1 MGPVSTYMTSCD
13 GDCTKFDAS
22 DAKWFKVDASGYT
35 NGKWAATQL
44 IDNGFKWTSTIP
56 SGLKAGNYVSLPVD
70 DLRISGTADLHRP
83 VDSQRDVCNKFLN

>member
-13 GDCTKFDAS
+13 GDCTSFDAS
-22 DAKWFKVDASGYT
+22 NAKWFKVDASGYS

-56 SGLKAGNYVSLPVD
+56 SGLKPGNYVSTVD
-70 DLRISGTADLHRP
+70 NECDLSATTKLYLRSL
-83 VDSQRDVCNKFLN
+83 S

>member
-22 DAKWFKVDASGYT
+22 NAKWFKVDSSGYT

-44 IDNGFKWTSTIP
+44 IDNGDKWTSTIP
-56 SGLKAGNYVSLPVD
+56 SELKAGEYVSSAAILQLLPSCID
-70 DLRISGTADLHRP
+70 AP
-83 VDSQRDVCNKFLN
+83 FP

>member
-22 DAKWFKVDASGYT
+22 SAKWFKVDAAGLA

-44 IDNGFKWTSTIP
+44 IENGNRWFSTIP
-56 SGLKAGNYVSLPVD
+56 SELKPGQYV
-70 DLRISGTADLHRP
+70 RRTAFHACYG
-83 VDSQRDVCNKFLN
+83 RDMY